1 MRKLIIAT
9 LGLALVF
16 GFAGCEQEGGTERAG
31 EQVDQA
37 VEQAG
42 DGKYEVVEVSNGG
55 VIKGRVTYDG
65 PVPTRTI
72 IPTKN
77 QDICGGMR
85 EDPEILVG
93 AGGGVQDAVVYLEEI
108 YQGKAWEKQTETPQ
122 IDNVN
127 CRFKPYIQVIQPGDF
142 NIHNSDPIL
151 HNTHG
156 FYDRRTAFNLALP
169 KEGQTITEQLERP
182 GQVRIECDAHG
193 WMLGWVYVA
202 ESPYYELAGDDGSF
216 TIDNVPPGEYTVVAT
231 QSLVGDF
238 ERKVTVKG
246 GETATVEIAMKE

>member
-1 MRKLIIAT
+1 MRKSLIAAP
-9 LGLALVF
+9 GLALFF
-16 GFAGCEQEGGTERAG
+16 GIAGCEQEGGAERAG

-42 DGKYEVVEVSNGG
+42 DGMYEEVEISNGG
-55 VIKGRVTYDG
+55 AIKGKVTYHG
-65 PVPTRTI
+65 RVPMRTI

-85 EDPEILVG
+85 EEPEIRVG
-93 AGGGVQDAVVYLEEI
+93 AGGGVQDAVVYLEDI
-108 YQGKAWEKQTETPQ
+108 DQGKAWEKQTETPQ
-122 IDNVN
+122 IDNKD
-127 CRFKPYIQVIQPGDF
+127 CTFKPYIQVIQPGDF

-156 FYDRRTAFNLALP
+156 FYGRRTAFNLALP
-169 KEGQTITEQLERP
+169 KKGQTIHEQLKRP

-202 ESPYYELAGDDGSF
+202 ETPYYELTGDDGSF
-216 TIDNVPPGEYTVVAT
+216 TIDDVPPGEYTLVAT

-238 ERKVTVKG
+238 EQKVTVKG
-246 GETATVEIAMKE
+246 GETATLDIEMKE

>member
-1 MRKLIIAT
+1 MRKSIIVAQ
-9 LGLALVF
+9 GLALFF
-16 GFAGCEQEGGTERAG
+16 GIASCEQEGGPERAG
-31 EQVDQA
+31 GQSNQA
-37 VEQAG
+37 VEQAEG
-42 DGKYEVVEVSNGG
+42 PYQEVEFTNGG
-55 VIKGRVTYDG
+55 AIKGKVTYQG
-65 PVPTRTI
+65 IVPTRTI

-77 QDICGGMR
+77 QDICGGIR

-108 YQGKAWEKQTETPQ
+108 YQGKAWKKQTGIPQ
-122 IDNVN
+122 IDNKN

-169 KEGQTITEQLERP
+169 KKGQTITEQLERP
-182 GQVRIECDAHG
+182 GQVRVECDAHG

-202 ESPYYELAGDDGSF
+202 ESPYYELTSDDGSF
-216 TIDNVPPGEYTVVAT
+216 TIDDVPPGEYTLVAT
-231 QSLVGDF
+231 QSLLGDLN
-238 ERKVTVKG
+238 EKVTVKDG
-246 GETATVEIAMKE
+246 ATATVNIEMKE